1 MSKYKE
7 FRLIPNSCQ
16 RRLFFKKDLNT
27 FAQNLIQRV
36 TAINVQVIKTD
47 RLKSKKYQE
56 DALNMGKG
64 HIPITQKI
72 KNVHNA

>member
-27 FAQNLIQRV
+27 FAQNLIQRE
-36 TAINVQVIKTD
+36 TAINVRVIKTD
-47 RLKSKKYQE
+47 RLKSIKY
-56 DALNMGKG
+56 
-64 HIPITQKI
+64 
-72 KNVHNA
+72 